1 MNNTTCISKTGL
13 VTCLSL
19 LLALSISGIV
29 QGQNPFPCPPG
40 ANIRTTNP
48 DFPGCKAPG
57 GRSFNVLL
65 VLDESG
71 SINSAGATNTVR
83 AAVNGFASI
92 LHSGTSGTGKIKMG
106 VVEFSD
112 VSQTGVPMTDVALG
126 SFTTTVSSYMSSG
139 YTANGPS
146 TNYVAALTQAATFGD
161 IDLIFFITDGQPFP
175 TVPIPNWQSIANTIK
190 CRGTYI
196 FGIGVGTNTPALNL
210 NIQALSGPDELNPPA
225 VTLQNGA
232 DWTRRPFTELGPLLI
247 DLANSLI
254 DAQSPVV
261 MCSPAIQVNND
272 PRNCFAKVNYSSSVT
287 DNCPDAT
294 LSCTPASGSFFMVGQ
309 TTVTCRATDK
319 VGNASTC
326 TFRITVSD
334 MEPPEIACPANVMV
348 SCEVPLTPANTG
360 SPTALDNCAIDRT
373 FNTDVRVDGLCAN
386 TFSVTRTWTTVDI
399 HFNMSTCVQVIN
411 VEDKK
416 SPVIT
421 CPANITVECD
431 TSVTKTG
438 IATAIDNCTLRP
450 AFSRS
455 DAFVSGDCD
464 WLCVLERTFVA
475 KDECNNTSKC
485 VQVIT
490 KDVTPLINTAL
501 GSSGLTFGQD
511 QATVTIPAGK
521 GNCVVQW
528 LPYSGT
534 IAKELP
540 FDDAVAGA
548 DCRLATNPIDGSGH
562 IVNPLLGEV
571 MKLSILAR
579 LNPAFGT
586 KKLSDFPC
594 TIHFIV
600 RQALKPNPDVNE
612 LLRVANLTLG
622 NINFGTAEHKKF
634 LLDALKCIGSGVT
647 VCNVK
652 P

>member
-1 MNNTTCISKTGL
+1 MINTKSTSKTSLIG
-13 VTCLSL
+13 CLSFL
-19 LLALSISGIV
+19 LSLAISGTLV
-29 QGQNPFPCPPG
+29 GQNPFPCPPV

-92 LHSGTSGTGKIKMG
+92 LHGGTTSTGKIRMG
-106 VVEFSD
+106 IVEFSD
-112 VSQTGVPMTDVALG
+112 IAQTGVPVTDVALG
-126 SFTTTVSSYMSSG
+126 SFTTTVSNYMSTG

-146 TNYVAALTQAATFGD
+146 TNYVAALTQAATFGE

-175 TVPIPNWQSIANTIK
+175 TVPINDWQSIANTIK

-247 DLANSLI
+247 ELANSLI
-254 DAQSPVV
+254 DSQAPVV
-261 MCSPAIQVNND
+261 TCSPAIQVNND
-272 PRNCFAKVNYSSSVT
+272 PKNCFAKVSYSSSVS

-294 LSCTPASGSFFMVGQ
+294 VSCTPAPGSFFMVGQ
-309 TTVTCRATDK
+309 TVVTCKATDK
-319 VGNASTC
+319 VGTTSTC
-326 TFRITVSD
+326 TFKVTVID
-334 MEPPEIACPANVMV
+334 AEAPEIACPVNTTV

-360 SPTALDNCAIDRT
+360 SPTAIDNCAIDRT
-373 FNTDVRVDGLCAN
+373 FSTDVRTNGVCPN
-386 TFSVTRTWTTVDI
+386 TFSVTRTWTAVDI
-399 HFNMSTCVQVIN
+399 HFNTSTCVQTIN

-416 SPVIT
+416 LPVIS

-431 TSVTKTG
+431 TKVEKTG
-438 IATAIDNCTLRP
+438 MATATDNCTLRP
-450 AFSRS
+450 EITHS

-528 LPYSGT
+528 LPYTGT
-534 IAKELP
+534 VAKELP

-548 DCRLATNPIDGSGH
+548 DCKLASNPMEGGH

-571 MKLSILAR
+571 MKLAILAR

-594 TIHFIV
+594 NIHFV
-600 RQALKPNPDVNE
+600 VKQALKPNPDVNE
-612 LLRVANLTLG
+612 LVRVANLTLG

-647 VCNVK
+647 VCNVG